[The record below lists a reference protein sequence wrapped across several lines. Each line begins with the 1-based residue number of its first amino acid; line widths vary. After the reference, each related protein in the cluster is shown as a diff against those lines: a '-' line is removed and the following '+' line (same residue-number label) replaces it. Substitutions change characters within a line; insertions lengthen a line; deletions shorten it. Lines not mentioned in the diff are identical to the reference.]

1 MAVAAGAGTW
11 VARAEN
17 KRLRGR
23 ARCDRPG
30 SPRCVFILG
39 AQGNQGNAL
48 GRAEGLRVWCGGGG
62 LKRFAWLKL
71 THLPAGLTEAGQ
83 NGRADV
89 RPLHHTLVPQ
99 PGKNCGLGLC
109 LRAFYK

>member
-1 MAVAAGAGTW
+1 MFGVG
-11 VARAEN
+11 
-17 KRLRGR
+17 
-23 ARCDRPG
+23 
-30 SPRCVFILG
+30 
-39 AQGNQGNAL
+39 
-48 GRAEGLRVWCGGGG
+48 VWPKELLHGE
-62 LKRFAWLKL
+62 KL

-89 RPLHHTLVPQ
+89 RPLHQTLVPQ